1 MTKKKLLL
9 SASAL
14 IALVLVVILLL
25 TTMTAKKTQEITGD
39 WKGTLSVQGMELEII
54 FHISKTDGIYSAA
67 LDVPLQGA
75 SGIEVETV
83 EFKSNELTLS
93 SAQMQMSY
101 KGKLNGE
108 TIEGN
113 FEQAG
118 MTLPLTLTKFENK
131 LPGNA
136 SLPSTE
142 EELAGLMAFDKSDFK
157 YKVEDYFA
165 RPKSSSFQLSPNGKY
180 MSYMEKEDGTT
191 KRHVYVKDVKTQ
203 KTARIIEE
211 KDELIRGYG
220 WVNDERL
227 IYVIDKGGNENYHIY
242 AVNLDGTDN
251 IDLTPFEDVRAGIN
265 NMLKEQKDF
274 IIIEMNKNNKQ
285 VFEPYKLNVVTGEL
299 VQLFE
304 NSDVENPIQGYDFD
318 RNGELR
324 AYTKMVNGVE
334 MELYYKDL
342 STGEFKLVKRMNW
355 DDFFSIAAFNYASE
369 NKDEA
374 YVVTNLDSDKA
385 RIVLYDFKEGK
396 TVKEIFSNPDYDVSN
411 MSLSRKRNYEIDYF
425 AYEGDKNVIIPVSA
439 FYTDLHNRVEKEF
452 KGKEYAVS
460 DFDDDENTF
469 LLVVQSDKLYGTYYQ
484 YDVKTKKFTLLYD
497 LMPQLKETDMAEMR
511 PITFKSRDGL
521 TIHGYITLPK
531 AALEGKKVPL
541 IVNPHGGPQGIRDSW
556 TFNPETQLFASRGYA
571 TLQVNFRISGGYG
584 KEFLRAGF
592 KQVGRKCMD
601 DVEDGV
607 KYAIEQGWV
616 DKDKIAIYG
625 ASHGGYAT
633 LMGLI
638 KTPDLYACGV
648 DYVGVSNIFTFFESF
663 PEYWKPL
670 TEMVKEIWYDL
681 DNPVEAEIA
690 KEVSPVY
697 QIDKITK
704 PLFVVQGANDPRVN
718 INESDQIVVKLREN
732 GFEVPYM
739 VKYNEGHG
747 YGREENRM
755 ELYKCMLGFFAKN
768 FGK

>member
-1 MTKKKLLL
+1 MASITKKIFLIIGL
-9 SASAL
+9 S
-14 IALVLVVILLL
+14 L
-25 TTMTAKKTQEITGD
+25 TIMTVKAQITGD
-39 WKGTLSVQGMELEII
+39 WKGTLNVQGMDLEII
-54 FHISKTDGIYSAA
+54 FHVSEADGAYSAT
-67 LDVPLQGA
+67 LDVPIQGA
-75 SGIEVETV
+75 VGIPVETV
-83 EFKSNELTLS
+83 RFEDNQLTVSLP
-93 SAQMQMSY
+93 QMQLSY
-101 KGKLNGE
+101 KGTLSGE
-108 TIEGN
+108 TIEGS

-118 MTLPLTLTKFENK
+118 MALPLTLTKFESK
-131 LPGNA
+131 LPGDA

-142 EELAGLMAFDKSDFK
+142 EELAKLIAFDTGDFN

-165 RPKSSSFQLSPNGKY
+165 RPKASSFQLSPNGKY

-203 KTARIIEE
+203 KNTRIIEE

-227 IYVIDKGGNENYHIY
+227 IYVMDNGGNENYHIY
-242 AVNLDGTDN
+242 AVDLDGTNN
-251 IDLTPFEDVRAGIN
+251 IDLTPFDGVRAGIN

-285 VFEPYKLNVVTGEL
+285 VFEPYRLNIVTGEL

-304 NSDVENPIQGYDFD
+304 NNDMESPVQGYDFD
-318 RNGELR
+318 RDGELR
-324 AYTKMVNGVE
+324 AYTKMVNGIE

-342 STGEFKLVKRMNW
+342 ASGEFKLVKRMKW
-355 DDFFSIAAFNYASE
+355 DDSFGIVAFNYASE
-369 NKDEA
+369 NKNEA

-385 RIVLYDFKEGK
+385 RIVLYDFGENK
-396 TVKEIFSNPDYDVSN
+396 TVKEVFSNPDYDVSN
-411 MSLSRKRNYEIDYF
+411 LSLSRKRNYEIDYF
-425 AYEGDKNVIIPVSA
+425 AYEGEKNVIIPVSA
-439 FYTDLHNRVEKEF
+439 FYADLHSRTEKEF
-452 KGKEYAVS
+452 KGKEYSVT

-497 LMPQLKETDMAEMR
+497 LMPQLKEVDMAEMR

-531 AALEGKKVPL
+531 AATEGKKVPL

-607 KYAIEQGWV
+607 KYAISQGWI
-616 DKDKIAIYG
+616 DTDKIAIYG

-638 KTPDLYACGV
+638 KTPGLYACGV
-648 DYVGVSNIFTFFESF
+648 DYVGVSSIFTFFESF

-681 DNPVEAEIA
+681 DNPAEAEIA

-704 PLFVVQGANDPRVN
+704 PLFVIQGANDPRVN
-718 INESDQIVVKLREN
+718 INESDQIVVKLREK

-768 FGK
+768 F